1 MMHIFT
7 HVDQNPL
14 LQDAFLCSA
23 ELFVIW
29 LLLQIGET
37 QIFLRAGQMAEL
49 DARRAFLLSNSA
61 IVIQKH
67 TKTHFSRKKYI
78 ALQKSSVFLQSICRG
93 QLFVF
98 FLYYVK
104 DKKLLYLPWLLSGGL
119 VGYLYGQNSMKSFS
133 LRCTFILF
141 KLQVLFLL

>member
-1 MMHIFT
+1 MMDILT

-14 LQDAFLCSA
+14 LQDGFICSA
-23 ELFVIW
+23 ELSVIW
-29 LLLQIGET
+29 LLLQIGKT

-49 DARRAFLLSNSA
+49 DAQRAFLLSSSA
-61 IVIQKH
+61 TVIQKH
-67 TKTHFSRKKYI
+67 TKTHFSQKRYI

-104 DKKLLYLPWLLSGGL
+104 DKKLCICLGYSLEE
-119 VGYLYGQNSMKSFS
+119 YLYGQNSMKSFS

>member
-1 MMHIFT
+1 MMDILT

-14 LQDAFLCSA
+14 LQDGFICSA
-23 ELFVIW
+23 ELSVIW
-29 LLLQIGET
+29 LLLQIGKT

-49 DARRAFLLSNSA
+49 DAQRAFLLSSSA
-61 IVIQKH
+61 TVIQKH

-104 DKKLLYLPWLLSGGL
+104 DKKLLYLPWLLSGG
-119 VGYLYGQNSMKSFS
+119 VS
-133 LRCTFILF
+133 LWAE
-141 KLQVLFLL
+141 